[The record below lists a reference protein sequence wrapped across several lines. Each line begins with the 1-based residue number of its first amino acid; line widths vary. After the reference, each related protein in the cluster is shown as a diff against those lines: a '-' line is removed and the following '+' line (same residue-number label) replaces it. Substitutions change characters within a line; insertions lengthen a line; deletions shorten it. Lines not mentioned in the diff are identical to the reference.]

1 MRSECELCDNAEEV
15 ASTSDGPE
23 KVGVAF
29 LASLDNAPISKDN
42 FGTDNVVDCKT
53 VATSEPS
60 ARTDLLACTG
70 SQGVRY
76 RGRRTREGVLRIWKW
91 YENVPVTTSARQST
105 NAGVV
110 DSTSDTCEAILTGGL
125 INILPDTSTSSRDG
139 HLSLINLHIAQF
151 GKVDD

>member
-29 LASLDNAPISKDN
+29 FAGLDNASISKDN
-42 FGTDNVVDCKT
+42 FGTDNVVNCKT
-53 VATSEPS
+53 VAASEPS
-60 ARTDLLACTG
+60 ARTDLLACTR
-70 SQGVRY
+70 SQEVHY
-76 RGRRTREGVLRIWKW
+76 RRRRTREGVLRIWKL
-91 YENVPVTTSARQST
+91 YENVPVTASARQPT
-105 NAGVV
+105 NASMV
-110 DSTSDTCEAILTGGL
+110 DGTSDTCEAILTGCL

-139 HLSLINLHIAQF
+139 HLCLVNLNIAQF